1 MSSTGDHSE
10 DVISSSGSEE
20 YLPKPQDL
28 LVIESDSTDEMN
40 FTGDQ
45 SATILEASTLN
56 MNMTFGQQSP
66 PPGGQQYPMTMPP
79 VRVGTAHEQSGDIL
93 EFMNKQSRI
102 IGSNMMEDSTLP
114 LVISA
119 ENGAWFYVH
128 M

>member
-1 MSSTGDHSE
+1 MSSTGDRSE

-28 LVIESDSTDEMN
+28 LGIESDSTDEMN

-66 PPGGQQYPMTMPP
+66 PPGAQQYPMALPP
-79 VRVGTAHEQSGDIL
+79 VRVGAAHEQSGDIL
-93 EFMNKQSRI
+93 EFMSKQSRI

-119 ENGAWFYVH
+119 ENGA
-128 M
+128 